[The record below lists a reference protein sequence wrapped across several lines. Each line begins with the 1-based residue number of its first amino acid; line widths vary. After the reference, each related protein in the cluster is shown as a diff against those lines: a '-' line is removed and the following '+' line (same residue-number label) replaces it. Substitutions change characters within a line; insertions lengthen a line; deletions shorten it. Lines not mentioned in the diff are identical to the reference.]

1 MKAYMGKKILICFDP
16 LDLHLGMFEQ
26 RSGIHCSFE
35 DFQTFTHF
43 VLGHHTSTS
52 LLPSIMAQGLLPHYD
67 KGRAIKDNLD
77 SEPESVYLS
86 TELDRVYFRRST
98 KKNGGKGLIILV
110 EVSLENLEPDEN
122 ALSLKERGILPKDRH
137 LFESMLSGSCRHKG
151 PIYPD
156 QFRGMYADD
165 GTAV

>member
-1 MKAYMGKKILICFDP
+1 MRKKVLICFDP
-16 LDLHLGMFEQ
+16 LDLRLGMFEQ

-43 VLGHHTSTS
+43 VLGHHTSAS

-77 SEPESVYLS
+77 SEPEYVYLS

-122 ALSLKERGILPKDRH
+122 TLSLKEQGMWPKERH
-137 LFESMLSGSCRHKG
+137 LFESMRSRSCMHKG

-156 QFRGMYADD
+156 QFRGIYTDD